1 MPTSDTSATRKRNE
15 SLVTIQYGVPRKGV
29 PSAMR
34 FRAWAKVALV
44 RVATVTLRI
53 VDEEE
58 GRALHR
64 NYRDRDYPTN
74 VLTFVYS
81 TRPPLAGD
89 IALCAPVIAREARAQ
104 EIALDAH
111 YAHLTVHGLLHL
123 QGYDHMDDRGAAD
136 MEARESRIMKALG
149 FADPYGE
156 ANT

>member
-1 MPTSDTSATRKRNE
+1 
-15 SLVTIQYGVPRKGV
+15 VTVQYGVARKGV
-29 PSAMR
+29 PSAAR

-44 RVATVTLRI
+44 RKAIVTLRI
-53 VDEEE
+53 VDEDE

-81 TRPPLAGD
+81 TRDPLAGD

-123 QGYDHMDDRGAAD
+123 QGYDHLDDRGAAD

-149 FADPYGE
+149 FPDPYGE